1 MKYMADRDQPLTK
14 GVLKRFVVAIIRRGG
29 RPTRI
34 DREKGPS
41 NKWVGKFI
49 KRYQGLKFRRPDRA
63 DTGRLQVTQE
73 QVEHYFELLG
83 NTLTSLDLRA
93 SPENIFNCDET
104 GFDGHEIGK
113 EKVLVIG
120 KQHLYQ
126 LQMFS
131 NVGHITLQLAVSATG
146 RYIPPMLIF
155 SKSLP
160 HDINGLPNNW
170 KLATS
175 KSGYMDSNL
184 FVQWLEEVFV
194 PNCSRSRP
202 VLLTMDNLG
211 AHMTPRAID
220 VAKANQIEL
229 LCLLAHST
237 HLLQSLDVRVF
248 HLVKSNLA
256 KAAGRLGYQMAK
268 VSRAQMPNLIN
279 YALNMLSALD
289 IQEAFRLTGIHS
301 FDPSIINCLK
311 LTLSKES
318 DKNDQNTSCLV
329 DMGIVPQPLADMH
342 VPPPVKPSKGK
353 RKVTGARFITA
364 TEPVPCTS
372 TNPLPSTTSA
382 CEKKIRNLS
391 GHLTTQILSFIMNI
405 QMMGCVLFA

>member
-1 MKYMADRDQPLTK
+1 MGRPKTKVYDKPKLQAAIRAVQKGKPLTKVSKTFEIPKTTLYDHTKGKLVDNFKQPGIESSMTPDEEQSLINYMKYMADRGQPLTK
-14 GVLKRFVVAIIRRGG
+14 SVLKRFVVVIIRRSG

-34 DREKGPS
+34 ELEKGPS

-49 KRYQGLKFRRPDRA
+49 KRHQGLKFRRPDRA

-73 QVEHYFELLG
+73 QVEHYFELQG

-93 SPENIFNCDET
+93 SPDNIFNFDET

-120 KQHLYQ
+120 KEHPYQ

-131 NVGHITLQLAVSATG
+131 NVGHIALQLAVNAFS
-146 RYIPPMLIF
+146 RYIPSMLIF
-155 SKSLP
+155 SKSFP
-160 HDINGLPNNW
+160 RDINGLPNNW
-170 KLATS
+170 KLTTS

-194 PNCSRSRP
+194 PNCGRSRP

-229 LCLLAHST
+229 LCLPAHST
-237 HLLQSLDVRVF
+237 HLLQPLDVRVF

-256 KAAGRLGYQMAK
+256 KAAGRLVYQMAK
-268 VSRAQMPNLIN
+268 VSRAQMPS
-279 YALNMLSALD
+279 LN
-289 IQEAFRLTGIHS
+289 
-301 FDPSIINCLK
+301 
-311 LTLSKES
+311 
-318 DKNDQNTSCLV
+318 
-329 DMGIVPQPLADMH
+329 
-342 VPPPVKPSKGK
+342 
-353 RKVTGARFITA
+353 
-364 TEPVPCTS
+364 
-372 TNPLPSTTSA
+372 
-382 CEKKIRNLS
+382 
-391 GHLTTQILSFIMNI
+391 
-405 QMMGCVLFA
+405 